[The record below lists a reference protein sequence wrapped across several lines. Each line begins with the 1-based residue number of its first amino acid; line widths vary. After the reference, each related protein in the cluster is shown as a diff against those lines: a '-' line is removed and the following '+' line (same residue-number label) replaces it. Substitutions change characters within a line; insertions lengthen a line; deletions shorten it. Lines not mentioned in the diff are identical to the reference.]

1 MNYNIY
7 KRFCKGFLHKIGQL
21 AFYPDEF
28 DKQFRRGVR
37 VRERPV
43 MQKFYSEFL
52 ADGVQFVVFK
62 SRNYRPR
69 ERTGVY
75 SVVFEYIA
83 ALFGEIFYEFIVEI
97 EVMPYDYTAVGILE
111 QIGNN
116 LVYRRLVFDHF
127 VVYARERSYF
137 LADFLLRIYKS
148 LKFID
153 NLAVYDSYRSY
164 FGDFISVYVRKSR
177 SFYIQYG
184 ENPAH

>member
-83 ALFGEIFYEFIVEI
+83 AFFGEIFYEFIVEI
-97 EVMPYDYTAVGILE
+97 EVMPDDYTAVGILE
-111 QIGNN
+111 QVGNN
-116 LVYRRLVFDHF
+116 LVYRRLVLNHL
-127 VVYARERSYF
+127 VVYTGKRGYLR
-137 LADFLLRIYKS
+137 ADFLLRIYKG

-153 NLAVYDSYRSY
+153 DFAVNHPHRAY

-177 SFYIQYG
+177 SFYI
-184 ENPAH
+184 